1 MLIEII
7 LGLILLVNVIILW
20 KVNQGSSEGSN
31 LDKLLEEKH
40 RAMIVD
46 INDSLNKSSDRLNKT
61 VTEEL
66 KSTRKSLNDLQLSQ
80 QEALSKIREEITE
93 KIHKTLSEQGKA
105 QQETLQ
111 NSLKNT
117 ALQLIASVETLTK
130 SVDKRL
136 EAITGKVQERLD
148 EGFKKTNQT
157 FISVMERLATID
169 EAQKKIDGLTTNMVS
184 LQELLGDKRSRGAFG
199 ELQLEGLIKNIL
211 PPDSYSFQHTFSK
224 GVRADCVLFLPDP
237 TGTVAVDSKFP
248 MENYQKMFDVKLTDI
263 DKAKAQKQ
271 FKLDVKKHIN
281 DIASKYII
289 TDETSDGAVMFLP
302 AEAVFAE
309 IHAYHPELIQDAMAK
324 KVWLVSPTTLMAVLN
339 TARAVLKDVETRK
352 QVHIIK
358 SELGKLGKEFDRFDT
373 RMKKLADNIRQAH
386 ENAQDVHITSQKI
399 TQRFTQIEKVELEE
413 DSNNVLDFEE
423 KPMIAKEN
431 ES

>member
-7 LGLILLVNVIILW
+7 LGLILLVSVIILW

-46 INDSLNKSSDRLNKT
+46 INDSLNKSSDRVNKT

-80 QEALSKIREEITE
+80 QEALSKIREEITD

-309 IHAYHPELIQDAMAK
+309 IHAYHPELIQEAMAK

-413 DSNNVLDFEE
+413 DSNNVLDFDE
-423 KPMIAKEN
+423 KPIVGKEN

>member
-1 MLIEII
+1 MLIEVF
-7 LGLILLVNVIILW
+7 LGLILLVSIVILW
-20 KVNQGSSEGSN
+20 KVYQEPKENNS

-40 RAMIVD
+40 RSIIVD

-61 VTEEL
+61 ITEEL

-111 NSLKNT
+111 NSLKNS

-157 FISVMERLATID
+157 FVSVMERLATID

-199 ELQLEGLIKNIL
+199 ELQLESLIKNIL

-248 MENYQKMFDVKLTDI
+248 MENYQKMFDVKLTDL

-271 FKLDVKKHIN
+271 FKIDVKKHIN
-281 DIASKYII
+281 DISSKYII
-289 TDETSDGAVMFLP
+289 ADETSDGAVMFLP

-309 IHAYHPELIQDAMAK
+309 IHAYHPELIQEAMAK

-358 SELGKLGKEFDRFDT
+358 SELGKLGKEFERFDT

-386 ENAQDVHITSQKI
+386 ENAKDVHITSQKI
-399 TQRFTQIEKVELEE
+399 SQRFIQIEKVEIEE
-413 DSNNVLDFEE
+413 DSNNVLDFDE
-423 KPMIAKEN
+423 KSVISKDD